1 MFFIKRSAL
10 FLFCFVCFENIFS
23 QENILMDYS
32 ELFYK
37 DSVLLNKKSIDGL
50 YKIEKNNLIT
60 SNYSYFNIFKK
71 QFLFLNENKKYDAA
85 LKLSFIFLKSDI
97 KPSEVS
103 EVYLML
109 AGLYYKLDNY
119 SLVYSYLDKIEN
131 NLKDSMRFALY
142 ERIGVI
148 FLDINEDKKAFS
160 VLNKAYQFAKS
171 NNDENYLIRILSSL
185 GNLNNSNKNFDLAL
199 DYYNKSLDLS
209 TKLKDYKSMAAAY
222 NNITTIEI
230 KNKDYDKALKTLLNS
245 KFLLDKTGSDE
256 QTRYS
261 IDYNIAS
268 VYVSL
273 KKSNEAREIIDDVK
287 AYTLKNNIDLL
298 YVYCLITEADLFEL
312 EGSVSKSIL
321 TLNKAILIAEK
332 LKNTNLQ
339 SEIYLRLSSFYENS
353 NNLNK
358 ALLNFKKHK
367 ESNDIIND
375 EIKFDDI
382 KTLQAKYNI
391 AEYKKNLEIQSQKNE
406 FLEIQSRK
414 TKYIFSLLVVLII
427 VLLYLA
433 YRQFKTILLKK
444 KNEIYLSEINGLKE
458 LNLKNEVEF
467 KNKQVT
473 EFAIQIQ
480 EQNRLLLSLKKD
492 LSSINVKSKEDTL
505 KNIKNTTHTI
515 NSHIKLNNEKVLLN
529 ANVEETYENFLIN
542 LNNKYPDLNKKEIK
556 ICTLIKLNF
565 NTKEIA
571 EQLGIAEHSIHN
583 YRYSIRKKLKIDKT
597 IQLDEYILNS

>member
-10 FLFCFVCFENIFS
+10 ILFCFVCFENIFS

-131 NLKDSMRFALY
+131 NLKDSRRFALY

-148 FLDINEDKKAFS
+148 FSDINEDKKAFS

-199 DYYNKSLDLS
+199 DYYNKSLALS

-273 KKSNEAREIIDDVK
+273 KKSNDAREIIDDVK

-353 NNLNK
+353 GNLNK
-358 ALLNFKKHK
+358 ALFNFKKHK
-367 ESNDIIND
+367 ETNDILND

-414 TKYIFSLLVVLII
+414 TKYIFSLLVLLII

-480 EQNRLLLSLKKD
+480 EQNRLLLNLKKD

-529 ANVEETYENFLIN
+529 ANIEETYENFLIN

-583 YRYSIRKKLKIDKT
+583 YRYSIRKKLKIDKS